1 MAIKKSAASTVV
13 ILMER
18 CKIHTAYFL
27 FVCKDKQL
35 CLRSFPSIALC
46 IPTAHNFTFD

>member
-18 CKIHTAYFL
+18 YIKSILLSSSCLFL
-27 FVCKDKQL
+27 
-35 CLRSFPSIALC
+35 SIN
-46 IPTAHNFTFD
+46 HNCVLMSLSLILSQIIGLV